1 MSQWYEAESE
11 DIVLGPEHREVE
23 ILVTANDMGN
33 IYVTL
38 TFDQIADFCGL
49 HPLEVKAIAD
59 GDAAQGIKGM
69 DPIVT
74 GQLTREQI
82 GSMPLIPWAWR

>member
-38 TFDQIADFCGL
+38 TFDQIESIYNKIMA
-49 HPLEVKAIAD
+49 LEN
-59 GDAAQGIKGM
+59 QGQENK
-69 DPIVT
+69 
-74 GQLTREQI
+74 
-82 GSMPLIPWAWR
+82 